1 MPLNFSFSIFFS
13 KLVPF
18 FLGGLS
24 GKQASAFRIMADDPP
39 LPPGE
44 GGPLNEV
51 SRDGVLFVEE
61 QREELLLVS
70 WSVVLAVAVVEGV
83 VLAAACL

>member
-1 MPLNFSFSIFFS
+1 M
-13 KLVPF
+13 
-18 FLGGLS
+18 
-24 GKQASAFRIMADDPP
+24 DDPPP

-51 SRDGVLFVEE
+51 SRDRVLFVEE

-70 WSVVLAVAVVEGV
+70 WSSVVLAVAAAQVVVMVGGS
-83 VLAAACL
+83 L